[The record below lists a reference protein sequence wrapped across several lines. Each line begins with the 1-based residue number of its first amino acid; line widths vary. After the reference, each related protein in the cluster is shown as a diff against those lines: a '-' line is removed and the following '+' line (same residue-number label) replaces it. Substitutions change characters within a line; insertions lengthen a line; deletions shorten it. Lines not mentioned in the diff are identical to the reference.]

1 MCRAQSPRKTV
12 QLSLQPARFMYAAD
26 QLQLEPQVIG
36 RDPHP
41 PINMNSASVK
51 RVYEIILKI
60 TKMSI
65 TEEDKIKYAEKRS
78 AYLWDFVKVG
88 QILIWII
95 TLNLFGFWVANIILV
110 LSFIPEFIFRDKKSK
125 NDTQKVVEPKE

>member
-1 MCRAQSPRKTV
+1 MCRVQSPRKTV
-12 QLSLQPARFMYAAD
+12 QLPLQPARFMYAAG
-26 QLQLEPQVIG
+26 QLQLEPQLIG
-36 RDPHP
+36 RNPHP
-41 PINMNSASVK
+41 PINTNSASVK

-60 TKMSI
+60 TKMNI

-88 QILIWII
+88 QILIWMF

-125 NDTQKVVEPKE
+125 NDAQKVVEPKE

>member
-1 MCRAQSPRKTV
+1 MYRVQSPRKTV
-12 QLSLQPARFMYAAD
+12 QPPLQPAHFMYAAG
-26 QLQLEPQVIG
+26 QLQLKPQVIG
-36 RDPHP
+36 RGPHP

-60 TKMSI
+60 TKMNI
-65 TEEDKIKYAEKRS
+65 TEEDKIKYAEKKK

-88 QILIWII
+88 QILIWMF

-110 LSFIPEFIFRDKKSK
+110 LSFIPHFIFRDKKSK
-125 NDTQKVVEPKE
+125 NDAQKVVEPKE